1 MTKSKKPVGYKVTPK
16 HTRFKPGQSGNPKG
30 RPKKKDQP
38 SWAEVLEKELN
49 TKVPM
54 NVGGKRVMLTK
65 MEVIQKRIVLEA
77 GQGSVK
83 HLKMLLDLIKYMDL
97 GKKNPAD
104 DSVKIIILDDIRA
117 EDVRDYE
124 LDSEDE

>member
-1 MTKSKKPVGYKVTPK
+1 
-16 HTRFKPGQSGNPKG
+16 
-30 RPKKKDQP
+30 
-38 SWAEVLEKELN
+38 VLEKELN

-54 NVGGKRVMLTK
+54 NIGGKRVMLTK
-65 MEVIQKRIVLEA
+65 MQVIQKRIVLEA

-104 DSVKIIILDDIRA
+104 DSVQIIILDDIRA